1 MTLPRRRRWRTRDV
15 LALLIVLLLHLA
27 AWVVLRH
34 SAGAAARRESL
45 TEPSRISVR
54 LLPWP
59 TTPSARA
66 EPQRPRTDAPRGPAP
81 ITPKRPADAVPPNAN
96 ATASITAPAEP
107 TLAAEP
113 PALPASQPPR
123 PLDLNLPRGYAV
135 RPGARNPAT
144 ADPRANTTQPTPEA
158 RMARTFDTQVTE
170 EVMDDGRRRFRQ
182 GDKCVIVTPSR
193 TTQLM
198 PFSESAARIPSMA
211 SACP

>member
-1 MTLPRRRRWRTRDV
+1 M
-15 LALLIVLLLHLA
+15 LALLIVLLLHLG
-27 AWVVLRH
+27 AWIVLRY
-34 SAGAAARRESL
+34 ALNAAAQREPPTQPL
-45 TEPSRISVR
+45 RISAR
-54 LLPWP
+54 LLPW
-59 TTPSARA
+59 TAAPSERIA
-66 EPQRPRTDAPRGPAP
+66 PQRPRPHTPRGPATN
-81 ITPKRPADAVPPNAN
+81 TPARTADAALPKTASP
-96 ATASITAPAEP
+96 ASITGTAEP

-135 RPGARNPAT
+135 LPGARNPAVDD
-144 ADPRANTTQPTPEA
+144 ARANTARLTPEA

-170 EVMDDGRRRFRQ
+170 DVMDGGRRRFRQ

-198 PFSESAARIPSMA
+198 PFSESAARIPSMV